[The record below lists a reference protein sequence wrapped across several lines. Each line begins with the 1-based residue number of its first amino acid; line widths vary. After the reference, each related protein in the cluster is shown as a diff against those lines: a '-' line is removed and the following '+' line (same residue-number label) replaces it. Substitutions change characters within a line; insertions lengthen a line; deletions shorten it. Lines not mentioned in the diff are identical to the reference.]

1 MSESD
6 ADSLSHLFARVD
18 CAVRGGCWDEEEIFD
33 DIEQSVEMENGVD
46 KALVGQLKKYAQE
59 ALQEQNLREAT
70 WNDPTVN
77 DAIDR
82 AFEELNAAG
91 IVALQNAGYT
101 QSDGWADVNE
111 VATDQSG
118 QPRGAV
124 FYHGQDLERGVAGK
138 GLWLA
143 FGAYEDDDTKHDAAG
158 AAIGREICHVLARHG
173 VPVEWDG
180 SVNQRLFIPP
190 FAWQKRRRTERGT
203 AA

>member
-1 MSESD
+1 LSESD

-33 DIEQSVEMENGVD
+33 DIEQSVEMERGAD
-46 KALVGQLKKYAQE
+46 KALVGQLKQYAQG
-59 ALQEQNLREAT
+59 AMQEQDLRETT
-70 WNDPTVN
+70 WNDPTMN

-82 AFEELNAAG
+82 ACEELNAAG

-111 VATDQSG
+111 VAADQPG
-118 QPRGAV
+118 RPRGAV

-143 FGAYEDDDTKHDAAG
+143 FGTYEDDDAKRDAAG
-158 AAIGREICHVLARHG
+158 AVIGREICQVLARHG

-180 SVNQRLFIPP
+180 SVDQRLSIPP
-190 FAWQKRRRTERGT
+190 FEWRKRRRTERES